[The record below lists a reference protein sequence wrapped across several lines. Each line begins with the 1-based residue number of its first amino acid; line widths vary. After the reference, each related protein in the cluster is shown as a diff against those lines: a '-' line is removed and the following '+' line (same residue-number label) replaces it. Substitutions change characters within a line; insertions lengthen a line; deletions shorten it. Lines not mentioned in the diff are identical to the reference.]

1 MVEEKNI
8 KSRPSRE
15 SRTNDASSRDASPER
30 LRRQPAAS
38 SRPITRP
45 AVVQANPVPPP
56 EPYRYFRA
64 EGLGRKGVIRFV
76 RVMGVPGQWI
86 ITGTNS
92 LRVEVGGRTVQEAL
106 RIARRHIRFRV
117 VVVREMASL
126 AELRAKPF

>member
-1 MVEEKNI
+1 M
-8 KSRPSRE
+8 
-15 SRTNDASSRDASPER
+15 
-30 LRRQPAAS
+30 
-38 SRPITRP
+38 
-45 AVVQANPVPPP
+45 
-56 EPYRYFRA
+56 
-64 EGLGRKGVIRFV
+64 GRKGVIRFV

-117 VVVREMASL
+117 VVVREVGSL